1 MEARLAELRQISGRR
16 DQEIAS
22 FTERMDAAV
31 AENTELAETITSNSA
46 KAGELEQ
53 LLDSKS
59 SSVVGCT
66 KPLSLVRRSSRI
78 YAMSAPRLLSKK
90 DVKKSHR
97 PRSVYA

>member
-46 KAGELEQ
+46 KAG
-53 LLDSKS
+53 
-59 SSVVGCT
+59 
-66 KPLSLVRRSSRI
+66 
-78 YAMSAPRLLSKK
+78 
-90 DVKKSHR
+90 
-97 PRSVYA
+97 